1 MTYKIENWNISVTV
15 RESDDIG
22 KEDLVF
28 PDVKITDIPNHVAD
42 VVDEWLDTLA
52 PKPTEEEIAIALTE
66 LEEQKNNG

>member
-28 PDVKITDIPNHVAD
+28 PDVKITDITNHVAD
-42 VVDEWLDTLA
+42 VVDEWLDTLV

>member
-1 MTYKIENWNISVTV
+1 MTYKIENWSISVTV

-28 PDVKITDIPNHVAD
+28 PDVRIADVPNHVAT
-42 VVDEWLDTLA
+42 VVDEW
-52 PKPTEEEIAIALTE
+52 LTE